1 MSKKYLKQQRQ
12 FSATLKQSI
21 VDQFDRGQLSAIQI
35 SREYSVSE
43 STVYRWIY
51 TYSRHNTKGTI
62 IVMDKKK
69 QANEVQTLK
78 QRIAELER
86 TIGTKQMQLDYY
98 EMYVKTMDELAPEEL
113 KKKWKSRDYTG
124 STRTEKS
131 TGGR

>member
-12 FSATLKQSI
+12 FSPTLKQSI
-21 VDQFDRGQLSAIQI
+21 VDQFDRGKISVVQI
-35 SREYSVSE
+35 SREYGICR
-43 STVYRWIY
+43 TAVYKWIY
-51 TYSRHNTKGTI
+51 KYSQHNTKGTI

-69 QANEVQTLK
+69 QHNELQSLK

-86 TIGTKQMQLDYY
+86 AVGHKQMQIDYY

-113 KKKWKSRDYTG
+113 KKKWKSPDYTG
-124 STRTEKS
+124 STRTDKS

>member
-1 MSKKYLKQQRQ
+1 MSRKYLKQQRQ
-12 FSATLKQSI
+12 FSPTLKRSI
-21 VDQFDRGQLSAIQI
+21 IDSFDHGRMSAKQI
-35 SREYSVSE
+35 SREYNVSE

-51 TYSRHNTKGTI
+51 KYSQHNTKGTI

-69 QANEVQTLK
+69 QHNEVQALK

-86 TIGTKQMQLDYY
+86 AIGTKQMQIDYY

-113 KKKWKSRDYTG
+113 KKKWKSPDYTG
-124 STRTEKS
+124 STRHEKS